1 LEHFKKNISI
11 FRCPNCKG
19 ALLIQ
24 DNKIK
29 CANEGLSFNFT
40 NNVPDF
46 FIPNDW
52 NKTKEDSTEE
62 IKAFYEKTPF
72 PNYQNIESIYSLIE
86 KARTGGFAKLLDEQI
101 PFKSRILDIGCGT
114 GQLSNFLSVADRSI
128 FGVDMCRNSLILAEL
143 FRKKNNLDR
152 VGFYQMN
159 LFQPALKQESFDLV
173 ICNGVLHHTADPFKG
188 FQSIAQLVKKDGFI
202 MLGLYNKYG
211 RITNDLRKLAFSLFN
226 DKPTFL
232 DSRIRKTKMKGEK
245 LNAWINDQYHNPH
258 ETKHSLSEVLS
269 WFQKLNF
276 EFVNSIPTPG
286 LITKPI
292 NQDLFQSVSAG
303 NPFTRFFAQAGILF
317 SPDNEGGFFIVIG
330 KRK

>member
-1 LEHFKKNISI
+1 
-11 FRCPNCKG
+11 
-19 ALLIQ
+19 
-24 DNKIK
+24 
-29 CANEGLSFNFT
+29 
-40 NNVPDF
+40 
-46 FIPNDW
+46 
-52 NKTKEDSTEE
+52 
-62 IKAFYEKTPF
+62 
-72 PNYQNIESIYSLIE
+72 
-86 KARTGGFAKLLDEQI
+86 
-101 PFKSRILDIGCGT
+101 
-114 GQLSNFLSVADRSI
+114 
-128 FGVDMCRNSLILAEL
+128 
-143 FRKKNNLDR
+143 
-152 VGFYQMN
+152 MN

-269 WFQKLNF
+269 WFQKSNF
-276 EFVNSIPTPG
+276 EFVNSIPAPG

-292 NQDLFQSVSAG
+292 NQDLFKSVSTG